1 MLMIESDH
9 NSGFDAI
16 MTAEPNMPTSG
27 FRSASRAASLG
38 SAEDLNVLIMFSI
51 VIGTMTNSISHYDNR
66 EGLLALLTEPGRYP
80 LEMRDDSMVESGI
93 YRGDTL
99 VVQSQ
104 RHAASGDIVVALID
118 NERVALKRIRFVD
131 GDRIELISDHPAL
144 DRDLLARSRVEIQ
157 GKVIGQIRRY
167 A

>member
-1 MLMIESDH
+1 
-9 NSGFDAI
+9 
-16 MTAEPNMPTSG
+16 
-27 FRSASRAASLG
+27 
-38 SAEDLNVLIMFSI
+38 
-51 VIGTMTNSISHYDNR
+51 MTNSISHFDNR

-104 RHAASGDIVVALID
+104 RHAVSGDIVVVLID
-118 NERVALKRIRFVD
+118 NEQVALKRIRFVD
-131 GDRIELISDHPAL
+131 SDLVELISDHPAL